1 MKDNPL
7 LRHYKVLPPVKVW
20 KAHLQN
26 ILGLNVGTLIFEP
39 IKGYYLWNC
48 RELLNEFPKCVLSCT
63 LLIAYLKTRT
73 CEVVYSV

>member
-26 ILGLNVGTLIFEP
+26 ILGLNVGTLFFEP

-48 RELLNEFPKCVLSCT
+48 RELLNEFPKCVFKL
-63 LLIAYLKTRT
+63 
-73 CEVVYSV
+73 YSLDSISQNKNL

>member
-26 ILGLNVGTLIFEP
+26 ILGLNVGTLFFEL

-48 RELLNEFPKCVLSCT
+48 RELLNEFPKCVFKL
-63 LLIAYLKTRT
+63 
-73 CEVVYSV
+73 YSLDSISQNKNL